1 MPTLAQVECSDASLM
16 LTSKVPKGSENLV
29 EECGFY
35 YGADK
40 SLADATK
47 VEASMDVNNFAVEL
61 PERNYGTTYYICS
74 YITNGHGSEIRS
86 DVRSYNLKALDKYI
100 DFEPVE
106 MSSYVKAA
114 RKAEVTFKAKIWSGV
129 SVSEVGVCFGV
140 TTSPSTDGKHQAG
153 TLSEDGVVTATLSNF
168 DVDTQY
174 YLRAYVRDGEHTA
187 YGEVIPMIIKLSP
200 PTLSSVIV
208 SSVEASAALFSSS
221 VTNNGGDSV
230 SEVGFYY
237 STEETVDP
245 ETSYKIN
252 QPYSDSA
259 FGLQAK
265 ELVANTKYYVKAF
278 AVNSAGTGYSQV
290 ADFTTSAAAPTVSTL
305 GATDVTEYGALLS
318 GNVLSDNGAEITERG
333 FVWVK
338 GADAPTTASTK
349 VKVDGAKGEYSATL
363 TDMEPNQKYSFRAYA
378 INAKGTSYGEVMT
391 FTTIAG
397 LPSLAATGV
406 SDITT
411 TSAKFTSTITS
422 NGGETVTEVGFYYST
437 SENIDV
443 VTAEK
448 VATPYVEDRFAIT
461 VSGLEVGTTYF
472 VLAFAK
478 NSAGE
483 AFNNMVTFKTVSTE
497 PTVATV
503 GSRDITSSG
512 AVLSGTV
519 LKDNGEPVTDTGFA
533 WMKGEGTPDSTSNKL
548 SAGTSTD
555 DFTATL
561 TNLEP
566 NQTYSYSSYATNS
579 KGTAYGE
586 TLAFKTLVALP
597 EVEYLSATDITSSGA
612 VITAKVIAHGG
623 ETVSEV
629 GLLYGTSAY
638 LDPSTAL
645 RLTSSYKSD
654 AYSFTLDDLS
664 RATEYYVQPYATNSA
679 GESYGAVQQFVTL
692 PELPAVITSDVMN
705 ITESSA
711 QCGGVIT
718 DDGGGNILAK
728 GVVWS
733 RKENPTVDLSTKTN
747 DGTGLASFT
756 SNISGLFSGT
766 TYYVRAYVTNEVGTT
781 YGEQKEFVTYGDHIE
796 YFDAANSF
804 IVSEAGTYMFGAVKG
819 NSTESVG
826 AVASVEV
833 LWETFGTETVPQKGD
848 LIKAVVYDG
857 GMITFTTS
865 DVFQKGNA
873 VIAAKDASGDILW
886 SWHIWLT
893 DQPQEQKYYNNA
905 GTMMDRNLGATSAT
919 PGKASALGLLYQWG
933 RKDPF
938 LGSASTYSDL
948 KASSTITWP
957 SQIIST
963 PEEGTIEYTIAHPT
977 TFIIADPMNFDWYYT
992 GSYDTDNTRWMSEK
1006 TIYDPCPAGWRVPDG
1021 NDEGVWA
1028 IALGTNG
1035 HISGL
1040 PYNNTTEGMNL
1051 SGKLGDSSVI
1061 WYPASGKYNSD
1072 SGEMEDV
1079 GTAGIYW
1086 SLASNGFNLY
1096 CLYIH
1101 SSGSLQPSN
1110 SLVRGSAYAVRC
1122 FKEGTGPGYN
1132 DSFSTSGAEN
1142 LSSEGTANSYIVSKK
1157 GTYSISAVK
1166 GNSNTSVGSIASAEV
1181 LWESYGTDEVIT
1193 KGQLIQGAKY
1203 ENGKLYFKT
1212 GESYREG
1219 NAVIAAKDDSGTILW
1234 SWHIWLTDHPEEHV
1248 YNNNA
1253 GTMMDRNL
1261 GATSATPG
1269 DVGALGLLY
1278 QWGRKDPFLGGATI
1292 ENPDEEAKST
1302 IVWPSPVASDSS
1314 YGTIWYATS
1323 NPTTFITYNYNN
1335 YDWCY
1340 PGSGDD
1346 DVVRWQSQKTIYDPC
1361 PVGWHI
1367 PDGGDN
1373 GVWNIAGFSDMPI
1386 NGIWK
1391 GIDFNIISPST
1402 TWYPIAGFRP
1412 CHSGGLSDVGN
1423 QAYYWATD
1431 SNSLAF
1437 SWSGVVPVS
1446 SNNPA
1451 DAFSVRCLK
1460 DGTGGGPKYEN
1471 DFSTSGARS
1480 LSDSGTANSYIVSNT
1495 GTYSISTVKGNSSES
1510 VGSVASAEVLWESFG
1525 TDKIIFKGDLIKG
1538 TRYEN
1543 GKVYFKTADVYHEG
1557 NAVIAAKDA
1566 SGNILWSWHI
1576 WLTDQPEEQVYCNN
1590 AGTMMDRNLGA
1601 TSATPGDVGALGLL
1615 YQWGRK
1621 DPFLGSSSI
1630 HPCIEA
1636 KSTISWP
1643 SVEVSNPS
1651 SGTIQYATG
1660 HPTTVISGN
1669 AYNGDWYYTGFASTD
1684 DTRWNSMKTIY
1695 DPCPVGYRVPDGG
1708 ERGIWNVA
1716 GFSTIAFDP
1725 LNRGYSFSISSPSAT
1740 WYPAAGCLHSADGL
1754 LCNAGDFGHY
1764 WSATAVPDALYSLY
1778 FYCFDDVRPVTCDAG
1793 STGLSVRCQKE

>member
-1 MPTLAQVECSDASLM
+1 MPSLLKITSYISAIILCISCLQEERSPEEILVPTLAQVECSDASLM

-86 DVRSYNLKALDKYI
+86 DVRSYNLKTLDKYI

-106 MSSYVKAA
+106 MSAYIKAA

-153 TLSEDGVVTATLSNF
+153 TLSEEGVVTATLSNF

-208 SSVEASAALFSSS
+208 SSVDASSALFSSS

-237 STEETVDP
+237 STEETVAP

-252 QPYSDSA
+252 QPYSDAA

-305 GATDVTEYGALLS
+305 GATDVTESGALLS

-349 VKVDGAKGEYSATL
+349 VKVDGATGEYSATL

-443 VTAEK
+443 ATVEK

-461 VSGLEVGTTYF
+461 VSGLEVGTNYF

-483 AFNNMVTFKTVSTE
+483 ALNNMVTFKTVSTE

-503 GSRDITSSG
+503 SADDITSSS
-512 AVLSGTV
+512 ALLSGAV

-533 WMKGEGTPDSTSNKL
+533 WIKGEGIPGSTSSKL
-548 SAGTSTD
+548 SAGTATES
-555 DFTATL
+555 FAATL

-566 NQTYSYSSYATNS
+566 NQIYSYRSYATNS
-579 KGTAYGE
+579 KGIAYGE

-597 EVEYLSATDITSSGA
+597 EVEYLSATDITSSSA
-612 VITAKVIAHGG
+612 VLTAQVIAHGG

-654 AYSFTLDDLS
+654 TYSFTLDNLS

-692 PELPAVITSDVMN
+692 PELPTVTTSDVMN

-718 DDGGGNILAK
+718 DDGGGDILAK

-733 RKENPTVDLSTKTN
+733 RKENPTVDLSTRTN

-756 SNISGLFSGT
+756 SNISGLFPGT

-833 LWETFGTETVPQKGD
+833 LWETFGTDEVPEVGA
-848 LIKAVVYDG
+848 LISSVSYNNG
-857 GMITFTTS
+857 TITF
-865 DVFQKGNA
+865 
-873 VIAAKDASGDILW
+873 
-886 SWHIWLT
+886 
-893 DQPQEQKYYNNA
+893 
-905 GTMMDRNLGATSAT
+905 
-919 PGKASALGLLYQWG
+919 
-933 RKDPF
+933 
-938 LGSASTYSDL
+938 
-948 KASSTITWP
+948 
-957 SQIIST
+957 ST
-963 PEEGTIEYTIAHPT
+963 P
-977 TFIIADPMNFDWYYT
+977 N
-992 GSYDTDNTRWMSEK
+992 
-1006 TIYDPCPAGWRVPDG
+1006 V
-1021 NDEGVWA
+1021 
-1028 IALGTNG
+1028 
-1035 HISGL
+1035 
-1040 PYNNTTEGMNL
+1040 
-1051 SGKLGDSSVI
+1051 
-1061 WYPASGKYNSD
+1061 
-1072 SGEMEDV
+1072 
-1079 GTAGIYW
+1079 
-1086 SLASNGFNLY
+1086 
-1096 CLYIH
+1096 
-1101 SSGSLQPSN
+1101 
-1110 SLVRGSAYAVRC
+1110 
-1122 FKEGTGPGYN
+1122 
-1132 DSFSTSGAEN
+1132 
-1142 LSSEGTANSYIVSKK
+1142 
-1157 GTYSISAVK
+1157 
-1166 GNSNTSVGSIASAEV
+1166 
-1181 LWESYGTDEVIT
+1181 
-1193 KGQLIQGAKY
+1193 
-1203 ENGKLYFKT
+1203 
-1212 GESYREG
+1212 YREG

-1278 QWGRKDPFLGGATI
+1278 QWGRKDPFLGSSSISATV
-1292 ENPDEEAKST
+1292 DAKST
-1302 IVWPSPVASDSS
+1302 MSTMPKVPSDPLT
-1314 YGTIWYATS
+1314 GTIEYS
-1323 NPTTFITYNYNN
+1323 LEHPTTFITAESSTGWYYGVDYNAGLYNTCWAS
-1335 YDWCY
+1335 D
-1340 PGSGDD
+1340 
-1346 DVVRWQSQKTIYDPC
+1346 KTIYDPC
-1361 PVGWHI
+1361 PAGWRV
-1367 PDGGDN
+1367 PDGDVKGI
-1373 GVWNIAGFSDMPI
+1373 WYTAGFADTSYD
-1386 NGIWK
+1386 NTNK
-1391 GIDFNIISPST
+1391 GIHCQIGDGAT
-1402 TWYPIAGFRP
+1402 TWYPAAGFRD
-1412 CHSGGLSDVGN
+1412 HAGGNICWVGN
-1423 QAYYWATD
+1423 GSYWSATRAD
-1431 SNSLAF
+1431 PYSYGFYFNQNEVSLNNYDY
-1437 SWSGVVPVS
+1437 SGAAS
-1446 SNNPA
+1446 
-1451 DAFSVRCLK
+1451 SVRCFK
-1460 DGTGGGPKYEN
+1460 EGTGPGYVDN
-1471 DFSTSGARS
+1471 FSITGAVN
-1480 LSDSGTANSYIVSNT
+1480 LSSEGTANSYVVSQG
-1495 GTYSISTVKGNSSES
+1495 GTYSISPVKGNSSTS
-1510 VGSVASAEVLWESFG
+1510 VGTISTTEVLWESYG
-1525 TDKIIFKGDLIKG
+1525 TDKVPLNGALVRGVK
-1538 TRYEN
+1538 YEN
-1543 GKVYFKTADVYHEG
+1543 GKIYFKTSDIYREG

-1566 SGNILWSWHI
+1566 NGIILWSWHI
-1576 WLTDQPEEQVYCNN
+1576 WLTDQPEGQVYYNN
-1590 AGTMMDRNLGA
+1590 AGIMMDRNLGA
-1601 TSATPGDVGALGLL
+1601 TSTTPGDVGSLGLL

-1630 HPCIEA
+1630 SSDKEA
-1636 KSTISWP
+1636 NSTIAWP
-1643 SVEVSNPS
+1643 SAVPS
-1651 SGTIQYATG
+1651 DATNGTIEYATS
-1660 HPTTVISGN
+1660 HPTTFITSS
-1669 AYNGDWYYTGFASTD
+1669 NGDWYYTESDSTD
-1684 DTRWNSMKTIY
+1684 DTRWQLEKTIY
-1695 DPCPVGYRVPDGG
+1695 DPCPVGWHVPDGG
-1708 ERGIWNVA
+1708 DNGVWSKA
-1716 GFSTIAFDP
+1716 LG
-1725 LNRGYSFSISSPSAT
+1725 SPSSYTGTYDSTNWGINFSGKFGSASAI
-1740 WYPAAGCLHSADGL
+1740 WYPASGSLYVGDGAVYHAGIFGYYWSVSPSGYGAYCLHFNGPYCDPSDDYDRANG
-1754 LCNAGDFGHY
+1754 FGIRC
-1764 WSATAVPDALYSLY
+1764 AQ
-1778 FYCFDDVRPVTCDAG
+1778 DV
-1793 STGLSVRCQKE
+1793 QE